1 MQTMCGDD
9 LNGCAFVILS
19 SLRERVSGPIDE
31 DVTVPLVNHE
41 RDGISVTVDYADD
54 GAVEAVQILSNRVT
68 ANAHGRPME
77 VTITRIREDF
87 YEIESHGA
95 KGGGRWPTVWDIV
108 PLSVRQAFA
117 NIVDHDGFVT
127 DPGELDQVIDGIE
140 EAFDYI
146 ALRYDTR
153 FARDLLDRLAARHGY
168 ALRPDMERIG
178 QAGMQCQ
185 ANQDRLGDNFDR
197 MVEKGTNPQRIVQG
211 YQKLNTALD
220 DELDAWEQEQWEQEE
235 REEAFHDGD
244 DEDDPDDGF
253 EDDQTPGSAAGDSAS
268 GNRG

>member
-1 MQTMCGDD
+1 M
-9 LNGCAFVILS
+9 
-19 SLRERVSGPIDE
+19 
-31 DVTVPLVNHE
+31 PLINHE
-41 RDGISVTVDYADD
+41 RDGVSVTVDYADD

-127 DPGELDQVIDGIE
+127 DPGELDQVIDGID

-168 ALRPDMERIG
+168 ALRPDMDRIG
-178 QAGMQCQ
+178 QAGMHCQ

-220 DELDAWEQEQWEQEE
+220 DELDAWEQQQEE
-235 REEAFHDGD
+235 RDEALHEGEY
-244 DEDDPDDGF
+244 DEGEPF
-253 EDDQTPGSAAGDSAS
+253 EDDQPYEPAADGSAS
-268 GNRG
+268 GRKG